1 MVSCFIYFDGS
12 ELLLAKT
19 LLKQLNV
26 YLDLIFDWLH
36 NNASLNFFLSIDVSE
51 ENVLSITKSCK
62 PADPVYK
69 PTPISILEKRTE
81 NSQNCVDIE
90 FLKSVNCLQSVYE
103 EPIPV
108 YQPTP
113 ISELEKYA
121 PNSLSDYEF
130 SKGFVPQDQPSY
142 SPVVKIKP
150 AVSTPSLF
158 SYQPS
163 PVVTESSA
171 SLYAT
176 EVIDINIDSDDDTPA
191 EIVTQDERR
200 DIVDISVAKCNQ
212 NSQDTKLTN
221 RETYIH
227 DDKPKRRKKPSK
239 DKGVSSNNE
248 SNTTNTVDKR
258 SVDSTNKDSDDDNNS
273 SLSKRQKILSLYQDL
288 YGDTDKDS
296 SVNKK
301 SLPTNA
307 SKSTSVIPP
316 YVGPVLKKPGVT
328 SSDKKDDNRQ
338 KILSLYQ
345 DLYGDTDKD
354 SSVNKKSLPTN
365 ASKST
370 SVIPPYVGPVLKK
383 PGVTSS
389 DKKDDNALED
399 EQACH
404 DKATSRMAY
413 LNAVIQ
419 RLKSLKAEKTT
430 IQLGEKSKIS
440 CSLASRPIN
449 NSVPISRVNSDPCDL
464 NKKKDDAEEKL
475 DCLVKGPLLYSQL
488 TSYLLSEEDLSVN
501 GYPLELKEDNTIVR
515 GKATLLLPENK
526 RQLYGTCKPNERVCC
541 RCGTRF
547 LVDEFG
553 HSLTKGECI
562 YHWGKAVKQRSFGRG
577 FDLRYLCCDG
587 EIGQLGCQICPKGHV
602 HDANKWL
609 DNEGFVVTL
618 PPLPKS
624 SNCDEDENS
633 DCNVYALDCEM
644 VYTTGGCELARI
656 TIVNSKYQPILDEF
670 VCPDNPVID
679 CNSRFSGLKL
689 EDIEQAKYHITDIQA
704 KLLNLFDS
712 DTILVGHSLES
723 DLIALKLIHKKIV
736 DTSIVF
742 PHRLGLPNK
751 RALRN
756 LVSEILQQII
766 QQDENGHNSMEDAV
780 ACMQLVH
787 YKVKEDLRRGKWNFS

>member
-191 EIVTQDERR
+191 EIVTQDKRR

-301 SLPTNA
+301 RLPTNA

-328 SSDKKDDNRQ
+328 SSDKKDDN
-338 KILSLYQ
+338 
-345 DLYGDTDKD
+345 
-354 SSVNKKSLPTN
+354 VV
-365 ASKST
+365 ASGNMHHEHVARPRTPLRK
-370 SVIPPYVGPVLKK
+370 
-383 PGVTSS
+383 S
-389 DKKDDNALED
+389 DKIPMPIRTRYLDQFIEECLLIYDHPSDAYKRALED

-562 YHWGKAVKQRSFGRG
+562 YHWGKAVKQRSKQLKTYIYG
-577 FDLRYLCCDG
+577 FLNHHCFTFSYDYCC
-587 EIGQLGCQICPKGHV
+587 
-602 HDANKWL
+602 
-609 DNEGFVVTL
+609 
-618 PPLPKS
+618 
-624 SNCDEDENS
+624 
-633 DCNVYALDCEM
+633 
-644 VYTTGGCELARI
+644 
-656 TIVNSKYQPILDEF
+656 
-670 VCPDNPVID
+670 
-679 CNSRFSGLKL
+679 
-689 EDIEQAKYHITDIQA
+689 
-704 KLLNLFDS
+704 
-712 DTILVGHSLES
+712 
-723 DLIALKLIHKKIV
+723 
-736 DTSIVF
+736 
-742 PHRLGLPNK
+742 
-751 RALRN
+751 N
-756 LVSEILQQII
+756 LV
-766 QQDENGHNSMEDAV
+766 
-780 ACMQLVH
+780 LVT
-787 YKVKEDLRRGKWNFS
+787 S